1 MKQFDIKR
9 FINVARWD
17 LSVNSKFYT
26 RSLLLIVV
34 LCCFPILMT
43 FLYAVITGNYLLT
56 GKVYDN
62 IQPFVF
68 ILALIGCFYSVI
80 ASGYMFH
87 NLATKQGRINDL
99 TLPATN
105 FERFLWHF
113 LVIAVGTQIVWLVG
127 VICADLL
134 HCLFRLDFPT
144 LSGLSSQTRSFS
156 AELFSKYFS
165 WERVDFLGYN
175 VMPLIVLMTYSF
187 VRTFSLVN
195 AWKYRHNIPLTVLLH
210 FLLNNA
216 LGLIFIIFVTSNF
229 ANSRAFVEFIETLDG
244 LNPEIVIIGL
254 YVFFTLLYCGILYL
268 TYWLYT
274 RAQLTTKRN
283 P

>member
-34 LCCFPILMT
+34 LCCFPVLMT

-87 NLATKQGRINDL
+87 NLATKQGRINEL

-113 LVIAVGTQIVWLVG
+113 LVIAVGTQIVWFAG

-144 LSGLSSQTRSFS
+144 LSGLPSQTRSFS
-156 AELFSKYFS
+156 AELFCKYFS
-165 WERVDFLGYN
+165 WEPVDFLGYN

-216 LGLIFIIFVTSNF
+216 LGLIFIIFVTSSF
-229 ANSRAFVEFIETLDG
+229 ANSRAFVEFIKTLDG
-244 LNPEIVIIGL
+244 MNPDIIIIGL

>member
-34 LCCFPILMT
+34 LCCFPVLMT
-43 FLYAVITGNYLLT
+43 FLYAVITGNYHLT

-87 NLATKQGRINDL
+87 NLATKQGRINEL

-113 LVIAVGTQIVWLVG
+113 LVIAVGTQIVWFVG

-144 LSGLSSQTRSFS
+144 LSGLPSQPRSFS
-156 AELFSKYFS
+156 AELFCKYFS
-165 WERVDFLGYN
+165 WEPVDFLGYN

-216 LGLIFIIFVTSNF
+216 LGLIFIIFVTSSF
-229 ANSRAFVEFIETLDG
+229 ANSRAFVEFIKTLDG
-244 LNPEIVIIGL
+244 MNPDIIIIGL

>member
-34 LCCFPILMT
+34 LCCFPVLMT

-87 NLATKQGRINDL
+87 NLATKQGRINEL

-113 LVIAVGTQIVWLVG
+113 LVIAVGTQIVWFAG

-144 LSGLSSQTRSFS
+144 LSGLPSQTRSFS
-156 AELFSKYFS
+156 AELFCKYFS
-165 WERVDFLGYN
+165 WEPVDFLGYN

-210 FLLNNA
+210 FLLNNV
-216 LGLIFIIFVTSNF
+216 LGLVFIIFVTSNF

-244 LNPEIVIIGL
+244 LDPDIIIIGL
-254 YVFFTLLYCGILYL
+254 YVFFALLYCGILYL